1 MFVNG
6 FTLFL
11 LVLAFAGG
19 YGYRVL
25 LVNSRE
31 YYDQQQRQRLLAS
44 DTPIHD
50 QLKDEWDF

>member
-6 FTLFL
+6 FTLL
-11 LVLAFAGG
+11 LCLVSFIGG

-25 LVNSRE
+25 LVNSRD